1 MTKRLRRVLGGL
13 LTAALCAGCVSL
25 PKPLYFTLD
34 MTTPPGEGAGYT
46 ALEGRRIDV
55 DTIRVTDKLVRRDIL
70 IRLGATELEYYHDA
84 LWVSRLADI
93 AAEKFEA
100 EFAPPAGADPAP
112 GFTLFGT
119 LLACEQVD
127 GDDGAVYAHLKLDA
141 HLRRDGASR
150 FEPEFEKMYEFL
162 EPVDAAGPFP
172 AVVVDKLS
180 EGMERIAAAIAAD
193 ANALPLDE
201 PAP

>member
-1 MTKRLRRVLGGL
+1 M
-13 LTAALCAGCVSL
+13 AAMLAAAVCAGCVSL

-34 MTTPPGEGAGYT
+34 MTTAPGEGAGYR

-55 DTIRVTDKLVRRDIL
+55 DTIRVTDKLVRRDVL

-93 AAEKFEA
+93 AAEKLEV
-100 EFAPPAGADPAP
+100 EFAAPPGAADTPV
-112 GFTLFGT
+112 FTLFGT

-127 GDDGAVYAHLKLDA
+127 GPDGTVYAHLKLDA
-141 HLRRDGASR
+141 HLRREQASR
-150 FEPEFEKMYEFL
+150 FSPEFEKVYEFL
-162 EPVDAAGPFP
+162 APVDGDGPFP
-172 AVVVDKLS
+172 AVVVAKLS
-180 EGMERIAAAIAAD
+180 EGMEAIAAEIAAD